1 MSQGVLVRYGVVSEV
16 ARLMHE
22 LHEPIER
29 GARVVVQSARGLEL
43 ATLLEPILPRVP
55 DGPSENGSARD
66 AETREISRSQILR
79 RATPEDESRQVE
91 LRRDGEREFA
101 AWRARIEKWNLRLE
115 LIDLEWTLDRTKLIL
130 YVLNERG
137 PECTKLAL
145 AAAAAGLGIVEV
157 QPVAAEG
164 LVRIEAAAGGG
175 GCGSGGCGCTVH

>member
-43 ATLLEPILPRVP
+43 GTLLEPVLPREP
-55 DGPSENGSARD
+55 ADSSRNGQERD
-66 AETREISRSQILR
+66 AASQHITQLHIIR
-79 RATPEDESRQVE
+79 QATPEDETRQIE
-91 LRRDGEREFA
+91 LRGDCEREFA
-101 AWRARIEKWNLRLE
+101 AWTARIEGWNLRLE
-115 LIDLEWTLDRTKLIL
+115 LIDLEWTLDRAKLIL

-164 LVRIEAAAGGG
+164 LVRIETGAGGG
-175 GCGSGGCGCTVH
+175 GCGSGGCGCTD